1 MNRLKSHRRVQVL
14 SLLLEGCSLR
24 ATAPACDWDKATP
37 SHRNH
42 IPPAGPHSRSAPR
55 LLGRSRP
62 AGTAGNSICAAGNAV
77 SGPSQELRFSDQ
89 GGRSP

>member
-42 IPPAGPHSRSAPR
+42 IPPAGSSHRNAPR
-55 LLGRSRP
+55 VP
-62 AGTAGNSICAAGNAV
+62 
-77 SGPSQELRFSDQ
+77 D
-89 GGRSP
+89 RSPPSAGAGVPVLRRP